1 MTGWMWKKARK
12 ANLAALFLTAF
23 SWFILGLWFG
33 FGYCP
38 STDWHWQIRVKLG
51 HLDMPSSYLVFLI
64 KFITGLE
71 LNQALVDIF
80 AVTFLL
86 LAIIASFLTNLRDGT
101 KSRKVS
107 GCD

>member
-12 ANLAALFLTAF
+12 ANLAALSLTFF

-64 KFITGLE
+64 KSITGLE
-71 LNQALVDIF
+71 PRQVLVDIF

-86 LAIIASFLTNLRDGT
+86 LAISASFLTNLRDWT

-107 GCD
+107 GHD